1 MQLKILEVVAPRGH
15 EDAVIAIAAEAAA
28 DWTVTALAHPAGTE
42 PIGPE
47 PAGEPD
53 DAGAE
58 PVALVLIRI
67 LSGPAARQA
76 MVDRIQTVLAGTKH
90 WRLTIQP
97 VDASLPALEPEAA
110 PDPEAAE
117 AERRRAVTAT
127 REELY
132 GAVAGGAALDSNF
145 LIFLVLAT
153 LVAALGLVSDTVAV
167 IVGAMVIAPL
177 LGPSLAFALATALG
191 DRRLMLRALGTGL
204 AGLGLAIALSAL
216 LTLIVPVPA
225 DSVELNSRTA
235 IGYGSV
241 ALALASGAA
250 AALSLT
256 AGLPTTLVGVMVAV
270 ALLPPAA
277 TVGLML
283 GTGALGPA
291 LGAAMLL
298 AVNLIAVN
306 LMGQLVFLMRGIRP
320 HRWLS
325 PGATQ
330 KSAQQSVSLSI
341 AVSAM
346 LLAAIIALIAAGA

>member
-15 EDAVIAIAAEAAA
+15 ADAVIAIAADAAA
-28 DWTVTALAHPAGTE
+28 DWTVTDLVAPK
-42 PIGPE
+42 GPE
-47 PAGEPD
+47 PGDGD
-53 DAGAE
+53 DRPA
-58 PVALVLIRI
+58 PLVQIRI
-67 LSGPAARQA
+67 LCGPAARQA
-76 MVDRIQTVLAGTKH
+76 VIDRIQTVLAGTAQ
-90 WRLTIQP
+90 WRLTILP
-97 VDASLPALEPEAA
+97 VDASLPELQPDAA
-110 PDPEAAE
+110 PDPARDPDAADAAE
-117 AERRRAVTAT
+117 RHQAVTAT

-132 GAVAGGAALDSNF
+132 GAVAGGAVLDSNF

-153 LVAALGLVSDTVAV
+153 LVAGLGLIADNVAV
-167 IVGAMVIAPL
+167 IIGAMVIAPL

-191 DRRLMLRALGTGL
+191 DRALMLRALGTGT

-216 LTLIVPVPA
+216 LTLVVPVPA
-225 DSVELNSRTA
+225 DSVEIHSRTE

-256 AGLPTTLVGVMVAV
+256 AGLPMTLVGVMVAV

-283 GTGALGPA
+283 GTGAFGPA

-325 PGATQ
+325 RG
-330 KSAQQSVSLSI
+330 SAQQSAQQSMGLSI
-341 AVSAM
+341 AVSSA
-346 LLAAIIALIAAGA
+346 LLAAIIALIAIGL